1 MKNAM
6 LLGTRRLALHASLLA
21 GSLLFAF
28 PFIWLLSTS
37 AKVPDEMYPPRWV
50 PQVPDGVVESPYFG
64 LRINEHPVK
73 PALVLDEDWA
83 RVSPAALEA
92 ISKAALVHAPELP
105 DFMAPHLGNAILAE
119 GIYGRLVRRAPD
131 AVFSQPTEA
140 AAEAFATQV
149 DTVIVREVFDAV
161 YRRVMV
167 STVTLHGWD
176 LSVERP
182 TERTGFDWQV
192 IRGDASLVRRNE
204 GLLRPGQEVH
214 YSFENNRSFT
224 LQTTVPLQM
233 DIKNF
238 RKIVVGNRGDRSWHP
253 IHATV
258 EVGGR
263 TFESVD
269 SAFSGSD
276 QWQDLT
282 WQFPSA
288 DDDSIALKNWLRLR
302 ETGASEVADPHTVRI
317 SLEYQYAPRVL
328 ATWYKYTRNYREAM
342 RLAPVDTYAWNSIV
356 LVVLNVLGQLF
367 GSSLVAYAFSR
378 LRWPGRDFCFVLVL
392 ATLMIPPQVTMIPV
406 FLIFKELG
414 WYNTLRPLWVMAWF
428 GSAFYIFLLR
438 QFMLGIPRDLEDSA
452 RIDGCGYFGIFW
464 RIILPLVKPALA
476 TIGIFTFLSVWNDF
490 MGPLI
495 YLSDQRLYPL
505 SLGLFS
511 LQVTNINAHE
521 ILMAASVLMTLP
533 VMLLFFVAQRQF
545 IQGVTLTGLKG

>member
-1 MKNAM
+1 MTNAVI
-6 LLGTRRLALHASLLA
+6 RAAKRLTLHASLLA

-64 LRINEHPVK
+64 LRVNEHPVQPSLVSDDDWERIT
-73 PALVLDEDWA
+73 PATLKAITEAAMA
-83 RVSPAALEA
+83 R
-92 ISKAALVHAPELP
+92 APDLP
-105 DFMAPHLGNAILAE
+105 NFMAPHLGNPILAE

-131 AVFSQPTEA
+131 AVYSEPSESA
-140 AAEAFATQV
+140 AASFAAQV
-149 DTVIVREVFDAV
+149 DPDLIREVFDAV

-167 STVTLHGWD
+167 STITLHGWD
-176 LSVERP
+176 LSIERP
-182 TERTGFDWQV
+182 TGDTAFSWSVVQ
-192 IRGDASLVRRNE
+192 GDASLVRRE
-204 GLLRPGQEVH
+204 HGLLRPGQEVH
-214 YSFENNRSFT
+214 YSFGEERSFT

-233 DIKNF
+233 DLENF

-263 TFESVD
+263 KFESTD

-276 QWQDLT
+276 QWQDFT
-282 WQFPSA
+282 WQFPSP
-288 DDDSIALKNWLRLR
+288 DDDSIKLKNWLRLQD
-302 ETGASEVADPHTVRI
+302 TGPSDITDPHTVRI
-317 SLEYQYAPRVL
+317 SLEYRYAPRIL

-356 LVVLNVLGQLF
+356 LVVLNVFGQMF

-511 LQVTNINAHE
+511 LQVTNVNAHE

-533 VMLLFFVAQRQF
+533 VMLLFFLAQRQF

>member
-1 MKNAM
+1 MK
-6 LLGTRRLALHASLLA
+6 LILGFARRMMLHAALLA

-28 PFIWLLSTS
+28 PFVWLLSTS

-50 PQVPDGVVESPYFG
+50 PQVPDGVAESPYFG
-64 LRINEHPVK
+64 IRVNERPVK
-73 PALVLDEDWA
+73 PGLVSVEDWD
-83 RVSPAALEA
+83 RVSPAAMEA
-92 ISKAALVHAPELP
+92 ISSSVVGLGPELP
-105 DFMAPHLGNAILAE
+105 ELLVPHSSNPTLAE

-131 AVFSQPTEA
+131 EVFRQPTNA
-140 AAEAFATQV
+140 AASWFSSHV
-149 DTVIVREVFDAV
+149 DVALVREVFDAV

-182 TERTGFDWQV
+182 SEAPGFDWEV
-192 IRGDASLVRRNE
+192 VSGTAELIRRDE
-204 GLLRPGQEVH
+204 GLLRPGLEVH
-214 YSFENNRSFT
+214 YSFAEQRTFT
-224 LQTTVPLQM
+224 LQTTVPLGM
-233 DIKNF
+233 DLENF

-253 IHATV
+253 IHAIV

-263 TFESVD
+263 RYESVD
-269 SAFSGSD
+269 RAFSGSD

-282 WQFPSA
+282 WQFPSP
-288 DDDSIALKNWLRLR
+288 DDDAIKLKNWLRLEDAGPSDVVDR
-302 ETGASEVADPHTVRI
+302 HTVRI
-317 SLEYQYAPRVL
+317 SLEYRYAPRPL
-328 ATWYKYTRNYREAM
+328 AVWYKYTRNYREAL
-342 RLAPVDTYAWNSIV
+342 RLAPVDTYAWNSVV
-356 LVVLNVLGQLF
+356 LVVLNVLGQII

-414 WYNTLRPLWVMAWF
+414 WYNTLRPLWVMSLF

-464 RIILPLVKPALA
+464 RIILPLIKPALA
-476 TIGIFTFLSVWNDF
+476 TIGIFTFLGVWNDF

-495 YLSDQRLYPL
+495 YLSDQALYPL

-511 LQVTNINAHE
+511 LQVTNVNAHE

-533 VMLLFFVAQRQF
+533 VMALFFLAQRQF